1 MNLSPAELAAQ
12 TPSTDGRVLRGAKT
26 RTAIVEALFE
36 LFKQGIYTPTTK
48 QIAEQAQT
56 SVRSIFQHFEDMETL
71 YADLVAVQT
80 VRITPLVGSLTADGS
95 LEQRLAELQVQRGQ
109 LFEMVSPA
117 RHALATRPS
126 NSELITKRLNDL
138 SAELRDQLLSQF
150 AAELSVA
157 DTQSAADSVE
167 WLDLLWSFESWDRLR
182 NMQHLSVEEAG
193 RSLCAATLRVLP

>member
-12 TPSTDGRVLRGAKT
+12 NPSTDGRVLRGAKT

-36 LFKQGIYTPTTK
+36 LFKQGVYTPTPK

-80 VRITPLVGSLTADGS
+80 ERITPLVESLSADGS
-95 LEQRLAELQVQRGQ
+95 LEQRLAELQAQRGQ

-126 NSELITKRLNDL
+126 NSQLITERLNEL

-167 WLDLLWSFESWDRLR
+167 MLDLLWSFESWDRLR
-182 NMQHLSVEEAG
+182 NMQHLSVAEAG
-193 RSLCAATLRVLP
+193 KTLCAATLSVLP

>member
-1 MNLSPAELAAQ
+1 MNLSAAELAAQ

-80 VRITPLVGSLTADGS
+80 VRITPLVESLTADGS
-95 LEQRLAELQVQRGQ
+95 LEQRLAELTAQRAQ
-109 LFEMVSPA
+109 LFELVSPA

-138 SAELRDQLLSQF
+138 SAELRGQLLSQF
-150 AAELSVA
+150 AAELNVA
-157 DTQSAADSVE
+157 NTQTAADSVE
-167 WLDLLWSFESWDRLR
+167 MLDLLWSFESWDRLR
-182 NMQHLSVEEAG
+182 NMQQLSIEEAG
-193 RSLCAATLRVLP
+193 RSLGAATLRVLP

>member
-1 MNLSPAELAAQ
+1 MNLSAAELAAQ
-12 TPSTDGRVLRGAKT
+12 HPSTDGRVLRGAKT

-36 LFKQGIYTPTTK
+36 LFRQGIYTPTTK

-80 VRITPLVGSLTADGS
+80 VRITPLVESLTADGS
-95 LEQRLAELQVQRGQ
+95 LEQRLAELTAQRAQ
-109 LFEMVSPA
+109 LFELVSPA

-150 AAELSVA
+150 AAELNVA
-157 DTQSAADSVE
+157 NTQSAADSVE
-167 WLDLLWSFESWDRLR
+167 MLDLLWSFESWDRLR
-182 NMQHLSVEEAG
+182 NMQQLSIEEAG
-193 RSLCAATLRVLP
+193 RSLGAATLRVLP

>member
-1 MNLSPAELAAQ
+1 MNLSAAELAAQ
-12 TPSTDGRVLRGAKT
+12 HPSTDGRVLRGAKT

-36 LFKQGIYTPTTK
+36 LFRQGIYTPTTK

-80 VRITPLVGSLTADGS
+80 VRITPLVESLTADGS
-95 LEQRLAELQVQRGQ
+95 LEQRLAELTAQRAQ
-109 LFEMVSPA
+109 LFELVSPA

-150 AAELSVA
+150 AAELNVA
-157 DTQSAADSVE
+157 NTQTAADSVE
-167 WLDLLWSFESWDRLR
+167 MLDLLWSFESWDRLR
-182 NMQHLSVEEAG
+182 NMQQLSIEEAG
-193 RSLCAATLRVLP
+193 RSLGAATLRVLP

>member
-1 MNLSPAELAAQ
+1 MNLSAAELAAQ
-12 TPSTDGRVLRGAKT
+12 NPSTDGRVLRGAKT

-71 YADLVAVQT
+71 YADLLAVQT
-80 VRITPLVGSLTADGS
+80 VRITPLVECLTADGS
-95 LEQRLAELQVQRGQ
+95 LEQRLAELQAQRGQ
-109 LFEMVSPA
+109 LYELVSPA
-117 RHALATRPS
+117 RHALATRPNIS
-126 NSELITKRLNDL
+126 KVITQGLSDL

-157 DTQSAADSVE
+157 STQSAADCVE
-167 WLDLLWSFESWDRLR
+167 LLDLLWSFESWDRLR
-182 NMQHLSVEEAG
+182 NMQNLSIAETG

>member
-1 MNLSPAELAAQ
+1 MNLSAAELAAQ

-71 YADLVAVQT
+71 YADLLAVQT
-80 VRITPLVGSLTADGS
+80 VRITPLMESLSADGT
-95 LEQRLAELQVQRGQ
+95 LEQRLTELQAQRGQ
-109 LFEMVSPA
+109 LYELVSPA
-117 RHALATRPS
+117 RHALATRPNIS
-126 NSELITKRLNDL
+126 KLITQGLSDL
-138 SAELRDQLLSQF
+138 SAELRGQLLSQF

-157 DTQSAADSVE
+157 STQSAADSVE

-182 NMQHLSVEEAG
+182 NIQHLSVEEAG